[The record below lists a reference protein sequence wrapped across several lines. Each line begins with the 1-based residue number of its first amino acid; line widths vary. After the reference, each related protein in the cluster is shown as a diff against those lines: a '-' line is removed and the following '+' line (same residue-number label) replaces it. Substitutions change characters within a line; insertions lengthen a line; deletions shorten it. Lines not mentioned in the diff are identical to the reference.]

1 MAFWKFPKFP
11 KRKVDNVF
19 IVRQLKEEWTERYAF
34 ILDQT
39 ATIFVL
45 NAKQAG
51 SAAAALFSPNV
62 DSDRSTTMAI
72 ISALELWCVT
82 LHSLSCVLSQSR
94 LPVLQPGVLQRQ
106 SVIESRVKIAS
117 SKLFSVAI
125 LYRGVGCT
133 DESRAPDLT
142 ISRSETPLPEAKF
155 FVCVGEYQHEQGTP
169 AWGLHHWDRFW
180 LGSW

>member
-1 MAFWKFPKFP
+1 MDLWL
-11 KRKVDNVF
+11 RK
-19 IVRQLKEEWTERYAF
+19 ISLWTFKVCVWVPLVYRYRRWPF
-34 ILDQT
+34 LDQT

-45 NAKQAG
+45 NAKEAG

-62 DSDRSTTMAI
+62 DSDRSITMAI

-82 LHSLSCVLSQSR
+82 LHSLSCVLTQSR
-94 LPVLQPGVLQRQ
+94 LPVLQPAVLQRQ

-117 SKLFSVAI
+117 RKLFSVAI
-125 LYRGVGCT
+125 LYRGGVGCT

-142 ISRSETPLPEAKF
+142 ISRSETPPPEAKF

-169 AWGLHHWDRFW
+169 AGGFTTGTASGLV
-180 LGSW
+180 